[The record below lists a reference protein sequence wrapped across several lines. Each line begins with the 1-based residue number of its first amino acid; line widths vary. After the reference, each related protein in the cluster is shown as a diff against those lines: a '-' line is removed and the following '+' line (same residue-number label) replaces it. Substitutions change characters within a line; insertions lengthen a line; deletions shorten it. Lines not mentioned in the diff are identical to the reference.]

1 MSQPSVPHVPAA
13 PRALRV
19 LRLPGAAQVVPRY
32 CVTAVCA
39 GSAGVHAALVQPHL
53 AEAGPPLGAAFA
65 AAAAVAALAALAVRQ
80 PRFDSW
86 APAAATA
93 VLFAI
98 AVGYLLSRTA
108 GIPPLISQPEE
119 FDPLGVITTIAELIG
134 AVSGVA
140 LLSRKD
146 GT

>member
-1 MSQPSVPHVPAA
+1 MSLPSLPPVPAVPHV
-13 PRALRV
+13 LRV
-19 LRLPGAAQVVPRY
+19 LRLPVAAGVVLRY

-65 AAAAVAALAALAVRQ
+65 AAAAAAALAALAVGQ
-80 PRFDSW
+80 PRHDSW

-119 FDPLGVITTIAELIG
+119 WDPLGVVTTIAELIG

-140 LLSRKD
+140 LLSRKEA
-146 GT
+146 T